1 MVYDTFL
8 NTVKEQMEQALGDGY
23 SLTLRKVQKNNGL
36 ILDGLCIAKGNGTI
50 APSIYLNSCYE
61 QYLNGTSMEVIIQ
74 KLLTAYYESSWPPI
88 LNNLVLSDYDSLR
101 SHIAFRLINASSNQS
116 LLKAMPHI
124 PWMDLAIV
132 FYLYIQENEN
142 GIMTAAI
149 SDHHMKTWGVTV
161 HDLYHDSLLNTP
173 RLFPPVISSMACIL
187 ESLDPKH
194 LQHQPAFPETPFYVL
209 TNQNGINGAACIL
222 YKDVIKNFAE
232 GMDRDILILPS
243 SIHEVLLL
251 PDDDPLSYDE
261 LGHLVTHIN
270 QTEVVAEDR
279 LSNQVYLYSRKEDR
293 ITTVS
298 FGPSAVC

>member
-1 MVYDTFL
+1 
-8 NTVKEQMEQALGDGY
+8 MEQALGDGY

-61 QYLNGTSMEVIIQ
+61 QYLNGTSMEEIIQ

-88 LNNLVLSDYDSLR
+88 LNKLVLSDYDSLR

-116 LLKAMPHI
+116 LLKTMPHI

-173 RLFPPVISSMACIL
+173 GFFLLLYPAWPVSWSPLIPNTCNISQLSRKLLFMFSPTRMGSMAL
-187 ESLDPKH
+187 
-194 LQHQPAFPETPFYVL
+194 PA
-209 TNQNGINGAACIL
+209 
-222 YKDVIKNFAE
+222 
-232 GMDRDILILPS
+232 
-243 SIHEVLLL
+243 
-251 PDDDPLSYDE
+251 
-261 LGHLVTHIN
+261 
-270 QTEVVAEDR
+270 
-279 LSNQVYLYSRKEDR
+279 
-293 ITTVS
+293 S
-298 FGPSAVC
+298 FTKML